1 MKKYILA
8 LDEGTTSA
16 RAILFDRNS
25 NIIAMAQNE
34 ITQIYPA
41 PGWVEQDPMDI
52 YSSQYAALTECITK
66 SGISPDEI
74 AAIGITN
81 QRETVIAWDRR
92 TGKPI
97 CNAIVWQCRRTADLC
112 EKLEKDG
119 YADYINDTTGLRL
132 DPYFSGT
139 KIKWILDN
147 VSGARELSD
156 AGELLI
162 GTVDTFIIWKL
173 TDGMVF
179 VTDRTN
185 ASRTM
190 LFNIHTC
197 AWDEK
202 LLELFGVP
210 RTALPEVKSSSE
222 IYGYFECMGANIP
235 IAGIAGDQQAA
246 LFGQCC
252 FESGEVKNTYGTGC
266 FLLAHTGNKAIKSE
280 QGLLTTIAATEKG
293 RAIEYVLEGSVFV
306 GGAVIR
312 WLRDEMKLIEK
323 ASESEEAARR
333 VEDSGG
339 VYFVPA
345 FTGLGTPFW
354 DMHAR
359 GTIVGLTAGVGKDHI
374 VRAAL
379 ESIAYQTEDI
389 LSAMKADMEVMYG
402 FGEIISRL
410 KVDGGASANE
420 LLMQMQSDIS
430 HVAVLRASCAE
441 ATAAG
446 AAYLAGL
453 AVGFWSCREE
463 LKALSGE
470 GKVFNPELDEKIRRD
485 KLRGWHRAIR
495 ACRAF
500 GESEE

>member
-66 SGISPDEI
+66 SGISSDEI

-173 TDGMVF
+173 TDGKVF

-235 IAGIAGDQQAA
+235 IAGIAGERVPD
-246 LFGQCC
+246 LLDLGQ
-252 FESGEVKNTYGTGC
+252 K
-266 FLLAHTGNKAIKSE
+266 
-280 QGLLTTIAATEKG
+280 
-293 RAIEYVLEGSVFV
+293 R
-306 GGAVIR
+306 
-312 WLRDEMKLIEK
+312 
-323 ASESEEAARR
+323 AARR
-333 VEDSGG
+333 TMDAPFVDEDNLAHEILLGELRSGIPVG
-339 VYFVPA
+339 IRKP
-345 FTGLGTPFW
+345 TP
-354 DMHAR
+354 
-359 GTIVGLTAGVGKDHI
+359 HI
-374 VRAAL
+374 SVK
-379 ESIAYQTEDI
+379 SQ
-389 LSAMKADMEVMYG
+389 G
-402 FGEIISRL
+402 
-410 KVDGGASANE
+410 
-420 LLMQMQSDIS
+420 
-430 HVAVLRASCAE
+430 C
-441 ATAAG
+441 
-446 AAYLAGL
+446 
-453 AVGFWSCREE
+453 CREQ
-463 LKALSGE
+463 KSQQNFFH
-470 GKVFNPELDEKIRRD
+470 KSPF
-485 KLRGWHRAIR
+485 
-495 ACRAF
+495 
-500 GESEE
+500 